1 MLKMP
6 IEPGG
11 ANTGVEIGTPPG
23 GRRGAGGT
31 YGGTNGTP
39 PAPKGGGIGEN
50 APISSSIIGESVGGG
65 VCAGI
70 GVLGVGGVGGDGD
83 GGGVDGVG
91 GDGDGGGSG
100 GGGDGGV
107 GKSSKSVVAIGESSS
122 KSITAGGV
130 GGPGVGTF
138 CKPEGPSKG
147 SSMSV

>member
-1 MLKMP
+1 MNR
-6 IEPGG
+6 GG
-11 ANTGVEIGTPPG
+11 ANTGVGIGTPPG

-91 GDGDGGGSG
+91 GVGGDGDGGG

-107 GKSSKSVVAIGESSS
+107 GKSSKSVVTIGESSS

>member
-1 MLKMP
+1 MLKIP

-11 ANTGVEIGTPPG
+11 ANTGAGIGTPSG
-23 GRRGAGGT
+23 GRCGAGGT

-39 PAPKGGGIGEN
+39 PTPKGGGIGEN
-50 APISSSIIGESVGGG
+50 APISSSIIGETAGGG

-70 GVLGVGGVGGDGD
+70 GVAGVGGVGGVGD
-83 GGGVDGVG
+83 GGGGN
-91 GDGDGGGSG
+91 
-100 GGGDGGV
+100 GV
-107 GKSSKSVVAIGESSS
+107 GKSSTSVVAIGESSSS

-130 GGPGVGTF
+130 GGPSVGTF